1 MKRIIGMIGTITLL
15 GLIVTGCAGNR
26 DAITKASMTSRQD
39 VFQQAQVSQL
49 AAGQALLGVNF
60 PVKAF
65 KSFFINTYTKNEN
78 PPYTV
83 TINID
88 GQATVVTT
96 EPVLEDL
103 PGSFRDNPEAGTGW
117 KYIFKSSLILQ
128 PGKHH
133 LIIAVPIPDVII
145 EKDIDLKAG
154 ENTLTL
160 SPVYNSPV
168 SKYSRYPKFSKGL
181 KSIVVKLNNQEL

>member
-1 MKRIIGMIGTITLL
+1 MIGAITFM
-15 GLIVTGCAGNR
+15 GLAVTGCAGNR
-26 DAITKASMTSRQD
+26 DAITKASITSRQD
-39 VFQQAQVSQL
+39 VFQQAQAAQP
-49 AAGQALLGVNF
+49 AAGQTLLGVDF

-65 KSFFINTYTKNEN
+65 KSAFINTYTKNEN

-88 GQATVVTT
+88 GQATVVAA

-117 KYIFKSSLILQ
+117 KYIFKSTLVLQ

-133 LIIAVPIPDVII
+133 LTIAVPIPDVII

-160 SPVYNSPV
+160 SPVYNSSA
-168 SKYSRYPKFSKGL
+168 SKYSRHPRFSQGL
-181 KSIVVKLNNQEL
+181 KSIAVKLNSQEL